1 LASTTLGRAT
11 DEWRRPHNQQAKSH
25 QKSQRPLVYLV
36 DVKLSVVVECTRVVM
51 QEDEVDGVKKPL
63 RALGPVTDAPGR
75 TKFRNPIVCLVLTRA
90 ANIHI
95 PATSACAS
103 CSLSRARTCFCPYDA
118 TATLV
123 SRQKS
128 FKRDPDL
135 DESVER
141 GWTDSSTKPYSVS
154 RRPLRPVTGR
164 SRASC
169 RTTHR
174 RA

>member
-1 LASTTLGRAT
+1 MATTAQSASEVTSEKSATLGLPC
-11 DEWRRPHNQQAKSH
+11 RRQALS
-25 QKSQRPLVYLV
+25 SGRVYS
-36 DVKLSVVVECTRVVM
+36 SV